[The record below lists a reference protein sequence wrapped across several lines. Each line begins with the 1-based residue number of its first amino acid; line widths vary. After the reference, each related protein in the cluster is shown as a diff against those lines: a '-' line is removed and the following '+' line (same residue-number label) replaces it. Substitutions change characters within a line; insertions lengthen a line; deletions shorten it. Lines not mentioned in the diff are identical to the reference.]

1 MLFID
6 VDGVLADFCGA
17 ACKVHGKPGY
27 EVTHWNF
34 YEDWGMTE
42 DEFWLPIHNG
52 TQKFWEDLEPYPW
65 TQDLLKMVRKAD
77 PDFFICTKPSTCPAS
92 LAGKMSWLQRHV
104 SPVIKNYIMAPQ
116 KWPLAQPGRLLIDD
130 SDENCQGFAA
140 HGGSVLLFPR
150 PWNASAGMDPLLM
163 VQTALES
170 YSRKEEMI
178 YAGY

>member
-1 MLFID
+1 
-6 VDGVLADFCGA
+6 
-17 ACKVHGKPGY
+17 
-27 EVTHWNF
+27 
-34 YEDWGMTE
+34 MTE

-52 TQKFWEDLEPYPW
+52 TEKFWEDLEPYPW
-65 TQDLLKMVRKAD
+65 TQDLLKIVRKAD

-130 SDENCQGFAA
+130 SDENCQGFAE

-150 PWNASAGMDPLLM
+150 PWNASAGMDPLLL
-163 VQTALES
+163 VQTALDA
-170 YSRKEEMI
+170 YARKEEVL
-178 YAGY
+178 YAQT